1 MKQLRA
7 IGTGTAVVVGLI
19 LLLGVGGCKKTAPA
33 DPADVNMAPATGQ
46 AQPARVLGQQDAA
59 QPTEQGEQYSDA
71 GQQGP
76 NGPSGQ
82 EVDQAPPPLPDYAQ
96 PVATRPNTIWTPGYW
111 QYGQGGYYWVPGA
124 WVAPPYVGAL
134 WTPGYW
140 GADGSRYRFHAGYW
154 GRHVGFYGGVPYGG
168 GYLGTGYRG
177 GYWRGNQFYYNQ
189 AVNRVDPSIQFVY
202 NQPEPVY
209 AGVRVSYNGGRG
221 GISIGPIAAE
231 IYAQHEEHER
241 PLRYQYD
248 LERESS
254 MRHGQFYE
262 VNRGR
267 PEVFIA
273 GDGFEV
279 GVGRPVVG
287 EQHPVIID
295 QRGGPPGH
303 AYGLYK
309 DHGDN
314 GRGNGG
320 EPGNGHGH
328 EGKDQGDHGNSH
340 GHGHD

>member
-1 MKQLRA
+1 VKHLRT
-7 IGTGTAVVVGLI
+7 IGTGTAVVFGLM
-19 LLLGVGGCKKTAPA
+19 LLLGMGGCKKTPPA
-33 DPADVNMAPATGQ
+33 DPADVNMAPANG
-46 AQPARVLGQQDAA
+46 QPAQVLGQQDKA
-59 QPTEQGEQYSDA
+59 QPTVQGEQYS
-71 GQQGP
+71 
-76 NGPSGQ
+76 

-124 WVAPPYVGAL
+124 WVAPPYAGAL

-140 GADGSRYRFHAGYW
+140 GADGSRYRFHPGYW
-154 GRHVGFYGGVPYGG
+154 GHHVGFYGGVPYGG

-202 NQPEPVY
+202 NQPEPAY
-209 AGVRVSYNGGRG
+209 AGVRVSFNGGRG

-231 IYAQHEEHER
+231 IVAQHEEHER

-248 LERESS
+248 LERESA
-254 MRHGQFYE
+254 MRHGQFYD

-267 PEVFIA
+267 PDVFVA

-279 GVGRPVVG
+279 GVGRPAVVV
-287 EQHPVIID
+287 QPPVVIE
-295 QRGGPPGH
+295 RGGGPPGH

-314 GRGNGG
+314 GRGNDGQ
-320 EPGNGHGH
+320 PGNGHGH
-328 EGKDQGDHGNSH
+328 GNQGDHGNGH